1 MRTEGAAA
9 FEVLSSR
16 HLPLVQPIGMCL
28 KVIVP
33 ICSPRFN
40 SFNITPQICTALG
53 HGKLLGTHTIEQFH
67 NNYQDSSWHLTYG
80 WHTILWDTERQ
91 LLKKATH
98 FHNKKKCI
106 PLRKQHLMHKAE
118 DTGYNITCNLTLT
131 ALCSKFPSSFG
142 RLNNFDQPSFRLWA
156 CWRHIKHCIVPWW
169 KRRNF
174 NMYGQKKRT
183 SAHPCVFFGSYVLKV
198 SPFPPWTKTNSPNFL
213 PCCVVPCIFCLTL
226 NIHMMWLCCLT
237 TIDALQHRTIYLS
250 STAVVSIAATLI
262 YWSPHIQGWNDGKLV
277 HSLHRKCTIS
287 FLKRCLHWK
296 VKDFDKMSWNVLKQA
311 MQ

>member
-1 MRTEGAAA
+1 MWTEGAAA

-80 WHTILWDTERQ
+80 WRTILRGTERQ

-98 FHNKKKCI
+98 FHSKKKCI
-106 PLRKQHLMHKAE
+106 PPRKQHLMHKAE
-118 DTGYNITCNLTLT
+118 DTGYNITCNLTVT

-183 SAHPCVFFGSYVLKV
+183 SAHPCLFFFGSYVLKV

-213 PCCVVPCIFCLTL
+213 PCCVVPCIFCSTL

-237 TIDALQHRTIYLS
+237 TISHNVLVFNS
-250 STAVVSIAATLI
+250 SGLHCCHSNI
-262 YWSPHIQGWNDGKLV
+262 LV
-277 HSLHRKCTIS
+277 PSHTRMEWWQTCA
-287 FLKRCLHWK
+287 FLKQEMHYLLFWSGAYIGR
-296 VKDFDKMSWNVLKQA
+296 
-311 MQ
+311 